1 MAKIYNPVIFP
12 SQNLLKAT
20 STKNL
25 FLDVIES
32 LMYNE
37 FFIQNKN
44 SVSFSRYLDFC
55 VFNESKNFK
64 ICDAIIGIAAE

>member
-32 LMYNE
+32 LMYND
-37 FFIQNKN
+37 FFIQSKN

-55 VFNESKNFK
+55 VFNESKSLK
-64 ICDAIIGIAAE
+64 ICDAIIAIAAE